1 MPSRITLTLLAV
13 LFLPACGQQ
22 EKPATPPAEPEQELQ
37 ESLSNRLS
45 NAQAD
50 AVIEVPAG
58 RYDLTAGLRLTAD
71 DVILRG
77 AGMNKT
83 VLSFKNQTRADPGLE
98 VKASGF
104 VLEDIAIEDSKGAAV
119 KVDGGKNLVI
129 RRVRTEWT
137 GGSASNNGG
146 YGIHASHVENV
157 LIENSVT
164 VGASAA
170 GINVSASRNI
180 ILRNNRAE
188 FNVAAIKL
196 ENSSGADVYDN
207 TALKNSIGIL
217 VFNLPELPQPSQN
230 IRIFDNKVYANNKDK
245 FGGADTA
252 AATVAVG
259 SGIVINASDRIEI
272 FGNYIADN
280 KTANIIIGSYFTAGH
295 FSNDQT
301 ITDGFDPYPEGIF
314 IYANKFSGGGEA
326 PDSID
331 WEALREAKF
340 GTNGSLSDIV
350 WDGYTNPNKT
360 SNGKLSASDAICID
374 NTQASI
380 VNIDAAN
387 NYQKVNKSMRPH
399 RCLLPKLPAV
409 ELPGAP

>member
-1 MPSRITLTLLAV
+1 MPSRITLVFLAV
-13 LFLPACGQQ
+13 LFLPACEQQ
-22 EKPATPPAEPEQELQ
+22 EKPAALPAEPKQESQ
-37 ESLSNRLS
+37 ESLSDRLR
-45 NAQAD
+45 NAQTD
-50 AVIEVPAG
+50 DVIEVPAG
-58 RYDLTAGLRLTAD
+58 RYDLSSGLSVTVDGLT
-71 DVILRG
+71 LRG

-83 VLSFKNQTRADPGLE
+83 VLSFKNQTQVEAGLA

-104 VLEDIAIEDSKGAAV
+104 VLEDIGIEDGKGAAI
-119 KVDGGKNLVI
+119 KIDGGKNLVI

-137 GGSASNNGG
+137 GGSKSRNGA
-146 YGIHASHVENV
+146 YGIHVTQMQNV

-164 VGASAA
+164 LGASAA
-170 GINVSASRNI
+170 GIYVSQSKNI

-188 FNVAAIKL
+188 FNVAAIEL
-196 ENSSGADVYDN
+196 DNNTGADVYGN
-207 TALKNSIGIL
+207 TALKNSSGIL
-217 VFNLPELPQPSQN
+217 VFNLPKLPQPSQN
-230 IRIFDNKVYANNKDK
+230 IRIYDNKVYANNKDK
-245 FGGADTA
+245 FGGAGTT

-259 SGIVINASDRIEI
+259 SGIVINASDKVEI

-280 KTANIIIGSYFTAGH
+280 KTANIIIGSYFTAA
-295 FSNDQT
+295 NYAKDQAVA
-301 ITDGFDPYPEGIF
+301 DDFDPYPEGIF

-326 PDSID
+326 PDSIE

-350 WDGYTNPNKT
+350 WDGYTNPAKT
-360 SNGKLSASDAICID
+360 ENGKLSAANAICVE

-387 NYQKVNKSMRPH
+387 NYDKVDKSMRPH